1 MLKKISFIILS
12 LLFGIGLLYVA
23 FQKVG
28 YQDIVS
34 TISVLNFS
42 QFILILLIFIFILII
57 GAFRWNIALKTQHLG
72 HISFLNILMAK
83 TIGHSVNY
91 LTPISVLGGQSFK
104 AIILK
109 EKAKI
114 PLEKVIIS
122 IFIEEFIFLFTVFFF
137 IILGI
142 FFLFTH
148 FTLPYLFN
156 LLLFLAL
163 FIFIISFYFIY
174 FKTIKKTKDKKGFF
188 VFFVE
193 LLKLDKIKMI
203 NGVKDKIDYIEDE
216 ISFFFKHQKIKTIKI
231 ALLSIAEILLLL
243 LSYALVVF
251 FLKQKLGLGE
261 ILSIN
266 ALIHLV
272 SCIPIPA
279 SLGSFEWSQVFIF
292 SIFELSPNIA
302 IAFALIIRITN
313 LIIAFLGIILLLCY
327 QIKTIFK
334 KLIYNE

>member
-1 MLKKISFIILS
+1 MLKKIIFILIS
-12 LLFGIGLLYVA
+12 LLFGIGLLYIA
-23 FQKVG
+23 FQKIG
-28 YQDIVS
+28 FQDIIS
-34 TISVLNFS
+34 TISILHFS
-42 QFILILLIFIFILII
+42 QFFLIFFIFIFILII
-57 GAFRWNIALKTQHLG
+57 GAFRWKIALKTQYAN
-72 HISFLNILMAK
+72 HISFFNVLTAK
-83 TIGHSVNY
+83 AIGHSINY
-91 LTPISVLGGQSFK
+91 LTPISLIGGQSFK
-104 AIILK
+104 AVILK

-122 IFIEEFIFLFTVFFF
+122 IFIEEFIFLFIVFLF
-137 IILGI
+137 IIAGI
-142 FFLFTH
+142 LFLFTH
-148 FTLPYLFN
+148 FTLPYFFN

-163 FIFIISFYFIY
+163 SIFIISFYFIY

-193 LLKLDKIKMI
+193 LLHLDKIKMI
-203 NGVKDKIDYIEDE
+203 NGVKDNIAYIEDE
-216 ISFFFKHQKIKTIKI
+216 IAIFFRHQKIKTIKI

-243 LSYALVVF
+243 SSYALVIF
-251 FLKQKLGLGE
+251 FLKQELGIGQ

-292 SIFELSPNIA
+292 SIFGLSASIA
-302 IAFALIIRITN
+302 IGFALIIRIVN
-313 LIIAFLGIILLLCY
+313 LIIALFGIILLFLF

-334 KLIYNE
+334 KQI